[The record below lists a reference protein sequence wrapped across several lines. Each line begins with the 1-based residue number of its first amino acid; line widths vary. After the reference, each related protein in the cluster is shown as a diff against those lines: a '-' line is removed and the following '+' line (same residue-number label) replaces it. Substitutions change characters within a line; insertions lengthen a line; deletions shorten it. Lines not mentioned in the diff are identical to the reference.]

1 MRLVYFSVSLAL
13 ATTFIE
19 REDSIYNYNSS
30 KYITKRRIVKV
41 DDGTKNTKGA
51 KYHKIKTGDTLG
63 GIAARYGVSVKQ
75 IRNLNGIR
83 GNNIRAGK
91 TIRVR

>member
-1 MRLVYFSVSLAL
+1 M

-19 REDSIYNYNSS
+19 REDSIYAYEAK
-30 KYITKRRIVKV
+30 KYLNKRTTVAV
-41 DDGTKNTKGA
+41 SDGSTNTKGA
-51 KYHKIKTGDTLG
+51 KYHKIKSGETLG

-75 IRNLNGIR
+75 IRNLNGIS